1 MIKLIYI
8 ATGGAIGAVLRYA
21 TSGLFYALMGTNF
34 PYGTLSVNVIG
45 SLLIGFFFELLEQTT
60 ISSDMRL
67 LIFVGIF
74 GAFTTFSSFSLETV
88 NLFRDGE
95 IMLATVNILLNNVL
109 AIGGTILG
117 ILAYKYFFI

>member
-45 SLLIGFFFELLEQTT
+45 SLFIGFFYELLEQTT

-95 IMLATVNILLNNVL
+95 IMLATLNILLNNIL

-117 ILAYKYFFI
+117 ILVYKYFFI

>member
-95 IMLATVNILLNNVL
+95 IMLATANILLNNVL

>member
-1 MIKLIYI
+1 MVRLIYI

-45 SLLIGFFFELLEQTT
+45 SLFIGFFYELLEQTT

-74 GAFTTFSSFSLETV
+74 GAFTTFSSFSLETI

-95 IMLATVNILLNNVL
+95 IMFATVNILLNNIL
-109 AIGGTILG
+109 AIGGTIIG

>member
-1 MIKLIYI
+1 MVKLIYI

-45 SLLIGFFFELLEQTT
+45 SLFIGFFYELLEQTT

-74 GAFTTFSSFSLETV
+74 GAFTTFSSFSLETI

-95 IMLATVNILLNNVL
+95 IMFATVNILLNNIL
-109 AIGGTILG
+109 AIGGTIIG

>member
-95 IMLATVNILLNNVL
+95 IMLATANILLNNVL

-117 ILAYKYFFI
+117 ILSYKYFFI

>member
-1 MIKLIYI
+1 MIRLIYI
-8 ATGGAIGAVLRYA
+8 ATGGAIGAILRYA

-45 SLLIGFFFELLEQTT
+45 SLFIGFFYELLEQTT

-95 IMLATVNILLNNVL
+95 IMLATVNILLNNIL
-109 AIGGTILG
+109 AIGGTVIG
-117 ILAYKYFFI
+117 ILVYKYFFI

>member
-1 MIKLIYI
+1 MVKLIYI

-45 SLLIGFFFELLEQTT
+45 SLFIGFFYELLEQTT

-95 IMLATVNILLNNVL
+95 IMLATVNILLNNIL
-109 AIGGTILG
+109 AIGGTIIG

>member
-45 SLLIGFFFELLEQTT
+45 SLFIGFFYELLEQTT

-95 IMLATVNILLNNVL
+95 IMFATVNILLNNIL
-109 AIGGTILG
+109 AIGGTIIG

>member
-1 MIKLIYI
+1 MVKLIYI

-45 SLLIGFFFELLEQTT
+45 SLFIGFFYELLEQTT

-95 IMLATVNILLNNVL
+95 IMLATVNILLNNIL
-109 AIGGTILG
+109 AISGTIIG

>member
-95 IMLATVNILLNNVL
+95 IMLATSNILLNNVL